1 MEKKVKIIVTIGP
14 STNSEEAMR
23 KIKDKG
29 VDFVRVNMSH
39 SDIDY
44 LKDTI
49 ALAKKVGLPF
59 VIDTEGSQVRTG
71 ELGTST
77 IELDDNEEIKI
88 HNHKIVGDKEK
99 INLTPYSVVDQLEVG
114 DLIHVDF
121 DTAILRISDTS
132 TINQGYVTAR
142 ALTGGMIGKN
152 KAVIIDPVSTKKII
166 LPTLSEKDHQSIQ
179 VGLQEGIGHIAASF
193 MRSGKAVDEVRK
205 ATQNTMKI
213 ISKIECIDA
222 LENIN
227 DIIRKSDYL
236 LIDRGDLSKEI
247 PIEKIPLT
255 QKMIINKA
263 KKYGVGVFVAT
274 NLLETMIDHKK
285 PTRAEVHDVLNTIVD
300 GAEGLALAAETAI
313 GKYPMA
319 CINMLNKIIKH
330 AQLVNVEEFRDKED
344 KFVEKLEKSNYLLD
358 FDMSS
363 SLVTPHGGKL
373 IDRMAKEAPSSKYL
387 QSLPVIKL
395 SESHQRDVEQ
405 IAIGAYSPVE
415 GFMGKEDFQSV
426 LDRMRLA
433 NGLVWPIPITLDV
446 SEEQAD
452 SLSLGS
458 EIALSDDK
466 GEIIATLILKEKYTF
481 DKLEAA
487 QKLYATDSLDHPGVK
502 MVLEMNPVLLAGPVT
517 LLKRIKNEF
526 KEYEITPK
534 QARKLFEERGWA
546 KVVGFH
552 TRNVIHR
559 SHEFIQMEALQK
571 GNCDGLFVHPV
582 VGKKKSGDF
591 NAKFIIRAY
600 DLMIKYFY
608 PRNKVIFGTFST
620 YSRYAGPREALFTA
634 LCRKNFGCS
643 HFIVGRDHTGVG
655 NFYHPKASHNIFDR
669 FPDLG
674 IVPIRFDNV
683 FYSKKEGSHM
693 HEQERPNHPEDDKLL
708 ISGTQARKML
718 ENGELPPEWFMRPEI
733 ARMIVDSIQKG
744 EEVFVK

>member
-1 MEKKVKIIVTIGP
+1 M
-14 STNSEEAMR
+14 
-23 KIKDKG
+23 
-29 VDFVRVNMSH
+29 
-39 SDIDY
+39 
-44 LKDTI
+44 
-49 ALAKKVGLPF
+49 
-59 VIDTEGSQVRTG
+59 
-71 ELGTST
+71 
-77 IELDDNEEIKI
+77 
-88 HNHKIVGDKEK
+88 
-99 INLTPYSVVDQLEVG
+99 
-114 DLIHVDF
+114 
-121 DTAILRISDTS
+121 
-132 TINQGYVTAR
+132 
-142 ALTGGMIGKN
+142 
-152 KAVIIDPVSTKKII
+152 
-166 LPTLSEKDHQSIQ
+166 
-179 VGLQEGIGHIAASF
+179 
-193 MRSGKAVDEVRK
+193 
-205 ATQNTMKI
+205 
-213 ISKIECIDA
+213 
-222 LENIN
+222 
-227 DIIRKSDYL
+227 
-236 LIDRGDLSKEI
+236 
-247 PIEKIPLT
+247 
-255 QKMIINKA
+255 
-263 KKYGVGVFVAT
+263 
-274 NLLETMIDHKK
+274 
-285 PTRAEVHDVLNTIVD
+285 
-300 GAEGLALAAETAI
+300 
-313 GKYPMA
+313 
-319 CINMLNKIIKH
+319 
-330 AQLVNVEEFRDKED
+330 
-344 KFVEKLEKSNYLLD
+344 
-358 FDMSS
+358 
-363 SLVTPHGGKL
+363 
-373 IDRMAKEAPSSKYL
+373 
-387 QSLPVIKL
+387 
-395 SESHQRDVEQ
+395 
-405 IAIGAYSPVE
+405 
-415 GFMGKEDFQSV
+415 
-426 LDRMRLA
+426 
-433 NGLVWPIPITLDV
+433 
-446 SEEQAD
+446 
-452 SLSLGS
+452 
-458 EIALSDDK
+458 
-466 GEIIATLILKEKYTF
+466 ILKEKYTF